1 MTIDI
6 STESDAGALIATA
19 KGRIDS
25 RNAQE
30 FERAMN
36 AAIGDGESNIVV
48 LDLADLSYISSA
60 GLRAILVTA
69 KALRKRD
76 AKFALCALQDPIK
89 EIMEISGFDQVIAI
103 HPSRAE
109 ALSALGASA

>member
-6 STESDAGALIATA
+6 NTESNAGALIATA
-19 KGRIDS
+19 RGRIDS

-36 AAIGDGESNIVV
+36 TAIGNSNIVV
-48 LDLADLSYISSA
+48 LDLEDLSYISSA

-109 ALSALGASA
+109 ALSALGAST

>member
-6 STESDAGALIATA
+6 TTATEAGALIATA
-19 KGRIDS
+19 NGRIDS

-30 FERAMN
+30 FEQTMSE
-36 AAIGDGESNIVV
+36 AIGDGASIVI
-48 LDLADLSYISSA
+48 LDLAGLSYISSA

-69 KALRKRD
+69 KTLRKRE
-76 AKFALCALQDPIK
+76 AKFALCSLQSAIK

-103 HPSRAE
+103 HPSKAD
-109 ALSALGASA
+109 ALSAFGASA